1 MSTIIKDGIE
11 LYMTTDRFQE
21 LNELERL
28 KLENSILKNQFS
40 LVNKQ
45 LSDYFSDEDDEDE
58 LSLLDL
64 IKSIFS
70 KCKSLI
76 HKDTGEVK
84 YLDVLDNE
92 LVSDV
97 NNDEDTSEDK
107 EKELTIN
114 DYINMSVDI
123 NVYIQNIMR
132 EASMFKLCTVIA
144 ALIVILFIIFVITGN
159 ITIYVI

>member
-1 MSTIIKDGIE
+1 MSAIIKDDTE
-11 LYMTTDRFQE
+11 LYMTTDKFQE
-21 LNELERL
+21 LSELERL

-40 LVNKQ
+40 LVNDQ
-45 LSDYFSDEDDEDE
+45 LSDYFDDKDDEDE
-58 LSLLDL
+58 LSLFDL

-84 YLDVLDNE
+84 HLDVL
-92 LVSDV
+92 
-97 NNDEDTSEDK
+97 DEDTSEDK

-114 DYINMSVDI
+114 DYVNMSVDI

-132 EASMFKLCTVIA
+132 EASMFKLCTFIA
-144 ALIVILFIIFVITGN
+144 AIIVILFIIFVITGN

>member
-1 MSTIIKDGIE
+1 MSTIIKDDVE
-11 LYMTTDRFQE
+11 VYMTSDRFQE
-21 LNELERL
+21 LSELERL
-28 KLENSILKNQFS
+28 KLENSILKDQFS
-40 LVNKQ
+40 LVNNQ
-45 LSDYFSDEDDEDE
+45 LSDYFNDEDDEDE

-64 IKSIFS
+64 IKLIFS

-84 YLDVLDNE
+84 HLDVLDDE

-132 EASMFKLCTVIA
+132 EVSMFKLCTFIA
-144 ALIVILFIIFVITGN
+144 AIIVILFIIFVITGN

>member
-1 MSTIIKDGIE
+1 MSTIIKDDVE
-11 LYMTTDRFQE
+11 AYMTLDRFQE
-21 LNELERL
+21 LSELERL

-40 LVNKQ
+40 LVNNQ
-45 LSDYFSDEDDEDE
+45 LSDYFNDEDDE
-58 LSLLDL
+58 LSLFDL

-76 HKDTGEVK
+76 HKDTGEVEH
-84 YLDVLDNE
+84 LDVLDDE
-92 LVSDV
+92 PVSDTD
-97 NNDEDTSEDK
+97 DEDTSEDK

-123 NVYIQNIMR
+123 NVYIQNIIR
-132 EASMFKLCTVIA
+132 EASMFKLYKFIVTI
-144 ALIVILFIIFVITGN
+144 IVILFIIFVITGN